1 MLINK
6 LNNFSS
12 NKNDK
17 VKILEQSIL
26 NCWQDIYALKN
37 DSYKGVNN
45 GRNKQD
51 NGQSY
56 DGDLFKTN

>member
-17 VKILEQSIL
+17 IKILEQSIL

-37 DSYKGVNN
+37 DKGVNN
-45 GRNKQD
+45 KKEK
-51 NGQSY
+51 SII
-56 DGDLFKTN
+56 GDVERMSKYM